1 MRFDLLVANTLKI
14 SRNQAAALIKQDK
27 ILLRGAVQ
35 NRPSAQISP
44 EQSGEISAID
54 QIYVSRGALKLAGFL
69 DELAE
74 NGLLASCGENLPNSA
89 AEISKPCSGAKS
101 ADSKAAATQK
111 AGAVTMQIS
120 SADFAATDKILG
132 ADEADKIPSAT
143 AAKIA
148 EINTATTKSAKATTE
163 AIRTAKTNA
172 DTAELL
178 QTGAGKQ
185 TVEFLQTSADADT
198 AELLQTDAGA
208 ETAEILNAAKAF
220 KSGGK
225 VGACRN
231 EGGAERMQA
240 EPSQK
245 DILNLAGADVL
256 DVGSSTG
263 GFVQILLQRGA
274 KSVTALDVG
283 SSQLSEILRRDPRVI
298 VRENTDIREFESK
311 KKFDLITCDVSFISL
326 NLILKSLASL
336 AKSAL
341 IVLFKPQFEVG
352 AEIKR
357 NKKGVLK
364 DEKAVCVARAKFEWL
379 CAELGLATLH
389 ASACKI
395 TGKEGNR
402 EFFYLLKRMND
413 EI

>member
-35 NRPSAQISP
+35 NRPSAQIAP

-74 NGLLASCGENLPNSA
+74 NGLLASCGVNSPSAA
-89 AEISKPCSGAKS
+89 AEISKPCSAAKD
-101 ADSKAAATQK
+101 ADSKATAT
-111 AGAVTMQIS
+111 QIS
-120 SADFAATDKILG
+120 SADFAATDKILS
-132 ADEADKIPSAT
+132 ANETTEIPST
-143 AAKIA
+143 
-148 EINTATTKSAKATTE
+148 TVATTKSAKVDVAAT
-163 AIRTAKTNA
+163 RTAKTSA

-185 TVEFLQTSADADT
+185 TVEFLQMSA
-198 AELLQTDAGA
+198 GS
-208 ETAEILNAAKAF
+208 ETAEISNAAKAS

-225 VGACRN
+225 AGACRN
-231 EGGAERMQA
+231 EGGTEPLQTK
-240 EPSQK
+240 PSQK
-245 DILNLAGADVL
+245 EVLNLAGADVL

-298 VRENTDIREFESK
+298 VRENTDIREFASK

-352 AEIKR
+352 TEAKR

-364 DEKAVCVARAKFEWL
+364 DEKAAHGARAKFERL
-379 CAELGLATLH
+379 CAELGLAVLH

-395 TGKEGNR
+395 TGKEGNQ
-402 EFFYLLKRMND
+402 EFFYLLKRTND

>member
-27 ILLRGAVQ
+27 ILLRGAIQ
-35 NRPSAQISP
+35 NRPSAQIAP
-44 EQSGEISAID
+44 EQSGEISAVD

-74 NGLLASCGENLPNSA
+74 NGLLASCGANLPSTA
-89 AEISKPCSGAKS
+89 AEISKPCSAAKD

-111 AGAVTMQIS
+111 AGAVTTQIS
-120 SADFAATDKILG
+120 SADFAATKRILN
-132 ADEADKIPSAT
+132 ANETTEIPSAAVT
-143 AAKIA
+143 
-148 EINTATTKSAKATTE
+148 TTKSAKATTE
-163 AIRTAKTNA
+163 AIRNVKTSA

-185 TVEFLQTSADADT
+185 TVEFLQMSTGADT
-198 AELLQTDAGA
+198 AGHLQTDVDA
-208 ETAEILNAAKAF
+208 ETAEISNTAAS

-225 VGACRN
+225 AGACRS
-231 EGGAERMQA
+231 EGGAEPLQIK
-240 EPSQK
+240 PSQK
-245 DILNLAGADVL
+245 EVLNLAGVDVL

-298 VRENTDIREFESK
+298 VRENTDIREFASK

-326 NLILKSLASL
+326 NLILESLVRL
-336 AKSAL
+336 AKSVL

-364 DEKAVCVARAKFEWL
+364 DEKAVCAARAKFERL
-379 CAELGLATLH
+379 CAELGLTVLH

-402 EFFYLLKRMND
+402 EFFYLLKRTND

>member
-14 SRNQAAALIKQDK
+14 SRNQATALIKQDK

-35 NRPSAQISP
+35 NRPSAQIAP
-44 EQSGEISAID
+44 EQSGEISTAE

-74 NGLLASCGENLPNSA
+74 NGLLASCG
-89 AEISKPCSGAKS
+89 AKS
-101 ADSKAAATQK
+101 ADSKAAATQR
-111 AGAVTMQIS
+111 AGEVTMQIS
-120 SADFAATDKILG
+120 NVDFTATDKILS
-132 ADEADKIPSAT
+132 ANEADKIPSA
-143 AAKIA
+143 AA
-148 EINTATTKSAKATTE
+148 ATTKSAKATTE

-185 TVEFLQTSADADT
+185 IVEFLQTSAG
-198 AELLQTDAGA
+198 AETVGLLQTDVDT
-208 ETAEILNAAKAF
+208 ETAEILNAAKIS

-225 VGACRN
+225 AGTCRN
-231 EGGAERMQA
+231 EGSAKLAQTK
-240 EPSQK
+240 PSQK

-298 VRENTDIREFESK
+298 VRENTDIREFASE

-352 AEIKR
+352 TEAKR

-364 DEKAVCVARAKFEWL
+364 DEKEAHGARAKFERL
-379 CAELGLATLH
+379 CAELELAVLH
-389 ASACKI
+389 AGACKI
-395 TGKEGNR
+395 TGKEGNQ
-402 EFFYLLKRMND
+402 EFFYLLKRTND

>member
-35 NRPSAQISP
+35 NRPSAQIAP
-44 EQSGEISAID
+44 EQSGEISATD

-74 NGLLASCGENLPNSA
+74 NGLLASCGANSPNSA
-89 AEISKPCSGAKS
+89 AEISKLCSAENG
-101 ADSKAAATQK
+101 ADSKAAATQR
-111 AGAVTMQIS
+111 AGGVMTQIS

-132 ADEADKIPSAT
+132 ADETTEIPSAT
-143 AAKIA
+143 TAKIA
-148 EINTATTKSAKATTE
+148 EINTAT
-163 AIRTAKTNA
+163 IRTAKTNA

-178 QTGAGKQ
+178 QT
-185 TVEFLQTSADADT
+185 DAD
-198 AELLQTDAGA
+198 A
-208 ETAEILNAAKAF
+208 ETAEILNAATAS

-225 VGACRN
+225 AGACRR
-231 EGGAERMQA
+231 EGGAEPLQTK
-240 EPSQK
+240 PSQK
-245 DILNLAGADVL
+245 EVLNLAGADVL

-283 SSQLSEILRRDPRVI
+283 SSQLSEILRRDSRVI
-298 VRENTDIREFESK
+298 VRENTDIREFASK

-352 AEIKR
+352 AEAKR

-364 DEKAVCVARAKFEWL
+364 DEKAPRAARAKFERL
-379 CAELGLATLH
+379 CAELGLAALH

-395 TGKEGNR
+395 TGKEGNQ

>member
-35 NRPSAQISP
+35 NRPSAQIAP
-44 EQSGEISAID
+44 EQSGEISAVD
-54 QIYVSRGALKLAGFL
+54 QIDVSRGAPKLAGFL

-74 NGLLASCGENLPNSA
+74 NGLLASCGANSPNSA

-101 ADSKAAATQK
+101 ADNKSTATQR
-111 AGAVTMQIS
+111 AGEVTTQIS
-120 SADFAATDKILG
+120 NVDFAATDKIFG
-132 ADEADKIPSAT
+132 ANEADKIPSA
-143 AAKIA
+143 AV
-148 EINTATTKSAKATTE
+148 ATTKSAKATTE
-163 AIRTAKTNA
+163 AIRSVKTSAETAK
-172 DTAELL
+172 LL

-185 TVEFLQTSADADT
+185 TVEFLQTSA
-198 AELLQTDAGA
+198 GA
-208 ETAEILNAAKAF
+208 ETAEILNAAKAS
-220 KSGGK
+220 KSGGNA
-225 VGACRN
+225 GTCRR
-231 EGGAERMQA
+231 EGGAEPVQTK
-240 EPSQK
+240 PSQK
-245 DILNLAGADVL
+245 DILNLVGADVL
-256 DVGSSTG
+256 DVGASTG

-283 SSQLSEILRRDPRVI
+283 SSQLSEILRRDPRVV
-298 VRENTDIREFESK
+298 VRENTDIRKFASE

-352 AEIKR
+352 AKAKR

-364 DEKAVCVARAKFEWL
+364 DEKEAHGARAKFERL
-379 CAELGLATLH
+379 CAELGLAVLH
-389 ASACKI
+389 AGACKI

-402 EFFYLLKRMND
+402 EFFYLLKRTND

>member
-35 NRPSAQISP
+35 NRPSAQIAP

-74 NGLLASCGENLPNSA
+74 NGLLASCGANLPSAA
-89 AEISKPCSGAKS
+89 AEILKPHSGAKS

-111 AGAVTMQIS
+111 AGAVTTQIS
-120 SADFAATDKILG
+120 SADFAATDKILS
-132 ADEADKIPSAT
+132 ADEATKIPSAT
-143 AAKIA
+143 ATKIA
-148 EINTATTKSAKATTE
+148 ETNTK
-163 AIRTAKTNA
+163 AIRNAKTSA
-172 DTAELL
+172 DTAVLL
-178 QTGAGKQ
+178 QTGADKQ
-185 TVEFLQTSADADT
+185 TVEFLQTGK
-198 AELLQTDAGA
+198 GA
-208 ETAEILNAAKAF
+208 EMAEILNAAKAS

-225 VGACRN
+225 AGVCRRESSTGAI
-231 EGGAERMQA
+231 QTK
-240 EPSQK
+240 PSQK

-263 GFVQILLQRGA
+263 GFVQILLQCGA

-298 VRENTDIREFESK
+298 VRENTDIREFASE

-336 AKSAL
+336 AKNAL

-364 DEKAVCVARAKFEWL
+364 DEKAVRAARAKFEQL
-379 CAELGLATLH
+379 CAELGLAVLH

>member
-14 SRNQAAALIKQDK
+14 SRNQATALIKQDK

-35 NRPSAQISP
+35 NRPSAQIAP
-44 EQSGEISAID
+44 EQSGEISAVD

-74 NGLLASCGENLPNSA
+74 NGLLASCGANSPNSA
-89 AEISKPCSGAKS
+89 AEISKPCSAENG
-101 ADSKAAATQK
+101 ADSKAITTQIP
-111 AGAVTMQIS
+111 G
-120 SADFAATDKILG
+120 ADFAATDKILG
-132 ADEADKIPSAT
+132 ADETTEIPSAT
-143 AAKIA
+143 TAKIT
-148 EINTATTKSAKATTE
+148 EINTATT
-163 AIRTAKTNA
+163 RTAKTSA
-172 DTAELL
+172 ETAKLL
-178 QTGAGKQ
+178 QTDVDKQ
-185 TVEFLQTSADADT
+185 TVEFLQTSAGVET
-198 AELLQTDAGA
+198 TGHLQTDVDA
-208 ETAEILNAAKAF
+208 ETAEILNAAAS

-225 VGACRN
+225 AGTCRSK
-231 EGGAERMQA
+231 GGVKPMQA

-298 VRENTDIREFESK
+298 VRENTDIREFASK

-326 NLILKSLASL
+326 NLILKSLTSL

-352 AEIKR
+352 TEAKR

-364 DEKAVCVARAKFEWL
+364 DEKAVCVARAKFEQL
-379 CAELGLATLH
+379 CAELGLAVLH
-389 ASACKI
+389 AGACKI

>member
-35 NRPSAQISP
+35 NRPSAQIAP
-44 EQSGEISAID
+44 EQSGEISTAE
-54 QIYVSRGALKLAGFL
+54 QIYVSRGALKLVGFL

-74 NGLLASCGENLPNSA
+74 NGLLANCGANSPNSA
-89 AEISKPCSGAKS
+89 AEILKPYSAAKG
-101 ADSKAAATQK
+101 ADSKATATQR
-111 AGAVTMQIS
+111 AGGVMTQIS
-120 SADFAATDKILG
+120 GADFAATDKILG
-132 ADEADKIPSAT
+132 ADEATKIPSA
-143 AAKIA
+143 AA
-148 EINTATTKSAKATTE
+148 ATTKIAKVDVA
-163 AIRTAKTNA
+163 AIRTAKTSA
-172 DTAELL
+172 ETAELL

-185 TVEFLQTSADADT
+185 TVEFLQTSTGAET
-198 AELLQTDAGA
+198 AGLLQTNAGA
-208 ETAEILNAAKAF
+208 ETAEISNAAEAS

-225 VGACRN
+225 AGACRN
-231 EGGAERMQA
+231 ESGAEPMQA

-245 DILNLAGADVL
+245 DILNLAEVDVL

-298 VRENTDIREFESK
+298 VRENTDIREFESE

-364 DEKAVCVARAKFEWL
+364 DEKAVCAARAKFERL
-379 CAELGLATLH
+379 CAELGLAVLH

>member
-35 NRPSAQISP
+35 NRPSAQIAP

-74 NGLLASCGENLPNSA
+74 NGLLASCGENSPNSA
-89 AEISKPCSGAKS
+89 AEISKPCSSAKS
-101 ADSKAAATQK
+101 ADSKSAATQR
-111 AGAVTMQIS
+111 AGEVTMQIS
-120 SADFAATDKILG
+120 SADFATTDKILG
-132 ADEADKIPSAT
+132 ANEAAKIPSAG
-143 AAKIA
+143 A
-148 EINTATTKSAKATTE
+148 ATTKIAKATTE

-178 QTGAGKQ
+178 QTGAGRQ
-185 TVEFLQTSADADT
+185 TVEFLQTS
-198 AELLQTDAGA
+198 AGA
-208 ETAEILNAAKAF
+208 ETAEILNAVKAS

-225 VGACRN
+225 AGTCRSK
-231 EGGAERMQA
+231 GGVKPMQA

-298 VRENTDIREFESK
+298 VRENTDIREFASK

-352 AEIKR
+352 TEAKR

-364 DEKAVCVARAKFEWL
+364 DEKAAHGARAKFEQL

-389 ASACKI
+389 AGACKI

>member
-14 SRNQAAALIKQDK
+14 SRNQAAALIKQEK

-35 NRPSAQISP
+35 NRPSVQIAP

-74 NGLLASCGENLPNSA
+74 NGLLENCGENSPNSA

-101 ADSKAAATQK
+101 ADSKSTATQK
-111 AGAVTMQIS
+111 ASEVTMQIS
-120 SADFAATDKILG
+120 NVDFTATDKILG
-132 ADEADKIPSAT
+132 ANEADKIPSA
-143 AAKIA
+143 AV
-148 EINTATTKSAKATTE
+148 ATTKSAKATTE
-163 AIRTAKTNA
+163 AIRTAKTSA
-172 DTAELL
+172 ETAEIL

-185 TVEFLQTSADADT
+185 MVEFLQTST
-198 AELLQTDAGA
+198 GA
-208 ETAEILNAAKAF
+208 ETAGHLQMDVDAETIEISNAAKAF

-225 VGACRN
+225 AGACRR
-231 EGGAERMQA
+231 ESGAKPVQTK
-240 EPSQK
+240 PSQK

-298 VRENTDIREFESK
+298 VRENTDIREFESE

-364 DEKAVCVARAKFEWL
+364 DEKAVRAARAKFERL
-379 CAELGLATLH
+379 CAELGLAVLH
-389 ASACKI
+389 ASTCKI

>member
-14 SRNQAAALIKQDK
+14 SRNQAAALIKQEK

-35 NRPSAQISP
+35 NRPSVQIAP
-44 EQSGEISAID
+44 EQSGEISATD

-74 NGLLASCGENLPNSA
+74 NGLLASCGANLPSTA
-89 AEISKPCSGAKS
+89 AEISKPYSAEKG
-101 ADSKAAATQK
+101 ADSKATATQR
-111 AGAVTMQIS
+111 AGGVMTQIS

-132 ADEADKIPSAT
+132 ANEADKIPSA
-143 AAKIA
+143 AV
-148 EINTATTKSAKATTE
+148 ATTKSAKATTE
-163 AIRTAKTNA
+163 AIRTAKTSTE
-172 DTAELL
+172 TAEIL

-185 TVEFLQTSADADT
+185 TVEFLQTSAGAET
-198 AELLQTDAGA
+198 AGHLQMDVDA
-208 ETAEILNAAKAF
+208 ETAEILNTAKAS

-225 VGACRN
+225 ASARRS
-231 EGGAERMQA
+231 EGSADLVQIK
-240 EPSQK
+240 PSQK
-245 DILNLAGADVL
+245 DILNLAGVDIL

-298 VRENTDIREFESK
+298 VRENTDIREFESE

-364 DEKAVCVARAKFEWL
+364 DEKAVRAARAKFERL
-379 CAELGLATLH
+379 CAELGLVVLQT
-389 ASACKI
+389 SACKI

>member
-35 NRPSAQISP
+35 NRSSAQIAP
-44 EQSGEISAID
+44 EQSGEISAVD

-74 NGLLASCGENLPNSA
+74 NGLLASCGENSPNSA
-89 AEISKPCSGAKS
+89 AEISKPRGAAKS
-101 ADSKAAATQK
+101 ADSKAAITQRV
-111 AGAVTMQIS
+111 GAVTMQIS
-120 SADFAATDKILG
+120 SVDFATTDKILG
-132 ADEADKIPSAT
+132 ANEADKIPSA
-143 AAKIA
+143 AA
-148 EINTATTKSAKATTE
+148 ATTKSAKATTE

-185 TVEFLQTSADADT
+185 TVEFLQMSTGAET
-198 AELLQTDAGA
+198 AGLLQTDAQ
-208 ETAEILNAAKAF
+208 TAEISSAAKAS
-220 KSGGK
+220 KSGQK
-225 VGACRN
+225 ADEHCR
-231 EGGAERMQA
+231 ESSAGPVQTK
-240 EPSQK
+240 PSQK
-245 DILNLAGADVL
+245 AILNLAGADVL
-256 DVGSSTG
+256 DVGASTG

-298 VRENTDIREFESK
+298 VRENTDIREFASE

-352 AEIKR
+352 AEAKR

-364 DEKAVCVARAKFEWL
+364 DEKAARAARAKFERL

-389 ASACKI
+389 AGACKI

-402 EFFYLLKRMND
+402 EFFYLLKRMSD

>member
-35 NRPSAQISP
+35 NRPSVQIAP
-44 EQSGEISAID
+44 EQSGEISATD

-74 NGLLASCGENLPNSA
+74 NGLLASCGANSPNSA
-89 AEISKPCSGAKS
+89 AEISKPRSTAKR

-111 AGAVTMQIS
+111 AGAVTTQIPG
-120 SADFAATDKILG
+120 ADFAATDKILG
-132 ADEADKIPSAT
+132 ANEADKIPSA
-143 AAKIA
+143 AA
-148 EINTATTKSAKATTE
+148 ATTKSAKATTE

-185 TVEFLQTSADADT
+185 TVEFLQMSAGVET
-198 AELLQTDAGA
+198 TGHLQTDVDA
-208 ETAEILNAAKAF
+208 ETAEILNAATS

-225 VGACRN
+225 AGTCRN
-231 EGGAERMQA
+231 EGGAEPIQMK
-240 EPSQK
+240 PSQK
-245 DILNLAGADVL
+245 DILNLAGANIL

-298 VRENTDIREFESK
+298 VRENTDIREFASE

-336 AKSAL
+336 AKKAL

-364 DEKAVCVARAKFEWL
+364 DEKAVCAAQTKFEQK
-379 CAELGLATLH
+379 CAELGLVVLQT
-389 ASACKI
+389 SACKI

>member
-35 NRPSAQISP
+35 NRPSAQIAP
-44 EQSGEISAID
+44 EQSGEISATD
-54 QIYVSRGALKLAGFL
+54 QIYVSRGALKLASFL

-74 NGLLASCGENLPNSA
+74 NGLLASCGANLPNSA
-89 AEISKPCSGAKS
+89 AEISKSFSGTKGAN
-101 ADSKAAATQK
+101 SKAAATQK
-111 AGAVTMQIS
+111 AGAVTTQIS
-120 SADFAATDKILG
+120 SVDFATTDKILS
-132 ADEADKIPSAT
+132 ANEATKIPSA
-143 AAKIA
+143 AA
-148 EINTATTKSAKATTE
+148 ATTKSAKAATK

-172 DTAELL
+172 DTAKFL
-178 QTGAGKQ
+178 QTVAGTQ
-185 TVEFLQTSADADT
+185 TVKFLQTSTGTKT
-198 AELLQTDAGA
+198 AGHLQMDVNA
-208 ETAEILNAAKAF
+208 ETAEILNAAKVS
-220 KSGGK
+220 KSDDK
-225 VGACRN
+225 AGACRN
-231 EGGAERMQA
+231 EGGAKPMQA
-240 EPSQK
+240 EPLQK
-245 DILNLAGADVL
+245 DILNLAGVDVL

-263 GFVQILLQRGA
+263 GFVQILLQRGV

-298 VRENTDIREFESK
+298 VRENTDIREFASE

-326 NLILKSLASL
+326 NLILKSLTSL

-364 DEKAVCVARAKFEWL
+364 DEKAVRAARAKFERL
-379 CAELGLATLH
+379 CAELGLAALH
-389 ASACKI
+389 AGACKI

>member
-35 NRPSAQISP
+35 NRPSVQIAP
-44 EQSGEISAID
+44 EQSGEISATD

-74 NGLLASCGENLPNSA
+74 NGLLASCGANSPNSA
-89 AEISKPCSGAKS
+89 AEILKPYSAAKG
-101 ADSKAAATQK
+101 ADSKATATQR
-111 AGAVTMQIS
+111 AGGVMTQIS
-120 SADFAATDKILG
+120 GADFAATDKILG
-132 ADEADKIPSAT
+132 ANETTKIPSTT

-148 EINTATTKSAKATTE
+148 ETNTK
-163 AIRTAKTNA
+163 AIRNVKTSA
-172 DTAELL
+172 ETAEIL

-185 TVEFLQTSADADT
+185 TVEFLQMSTGAET
-198 AELLQTDAGA
+198 AGLLQTDADA
-208 ETAEILNAAKAF
+208 ETAEISNAAKAS

-225 VGACRN
+225 VDACRR
-231 EGGAERMQA
+231 EGGAEPVQTK
-240 EPSQK
+240 PSQK
-245 DILNLAGADVL
+245 EALNLAGADVL

-263 GFVQILLQRGA
+263 GFVQILLQHGA

-298 VRENTDIREFESK
+298 VRENTDIREFISE

-364 DEKAVCVARAKFEWL
+364 DEKAVCAARAKFERL
-379 CAELGLATLH
+379 CAELGLAALH

>member
-35 NRPSAQISP
+35 NRPSAQIAP
-44 EQSGEISAID
+44 EQSGEISATD

-74 NGLLASCGENLPNSA
+74 NGLLESCGENSPNSA

-101 ADSKAAATQK
+101 ADSKSVATQR
-111 AGAVTMQIS
+111 AGEVTTQIS

-132 ADEADKIPSAT
+132 ANEADKIPSA
-143 AAKIA
+143 AV
-148 EINTATTKSAKATTE
+148 ATTKSAKATT
-163 AIRTAKTNA
+163 ATIRTAKTS
-172 DTAELL
+172 AE
-178 QTGAGKQ
+178 
-185 TVEFLQTSADADT
+185 T

-208 ETAEILNAAKAF
+208 ETAEISNAAKAS

-225 VGACRN
+225 AGACRS
-231 EGGAERMQA
+231 EGGAEPVQTK
-240 EPSQK
+240 PSQK
-245 DILNLAGADVL
+245 DILNLAGVDVL

-263 GFVQILLQRGA
+263 GLQILLQHGA

-298 VRENTDIREFESK
+298 VRENTDIREFSSE

-352 AEIKR
+352 TEAKR

-364 DEKAVCVARAKFEWL
+364 DEKAAHGARAKFERL
-379 CAELGLATLH
+379 CAELGLAVLH
-389 ASACKI
+389 TGACKI
-395 TGKEGNR
+395 TGKEGNQ
-402 EFFYLLKRMND
+402 EFFYFLKRTND

>member
-35 NRPSAQISP
+35 NRPSAQIAP
-44 EQSGEISAID
+44 EQSGEISATD

-74 NGLLASCGENLPNSA
+74 NGLLASCGAKSPNSA
-89 AEISKPCSGAKS
+89 AEISKPYSNAKS

-111 AGAVTMQIS
+111 AGEVTTQIS

-132 ADEADKIPSAT
+132 ADETTEIPSAT
-143 AAKIA
+143 TAKIA
-148 EINTATTKSAKATTE
+148 ETNTATT
-163 AIRTAKTNA
+163 RTAKTSA
-172 DTAELL
+172 ETAELL

-185 TVEFLQTSADADT
+185 TVEFLQTSAGVET
-198 AELLQTDAGA
+198 TGHLQTDAGA
-208 ETAEILNAAKAF
+208 KAAEISNTTASKSSGKA
-220 KSGGK
+220 
-225 VGACRN
+225 GACRN
-231 EGGAERMQA
+231 EGGAELVQTK
-240 EPSQK
+240 PSQK

-298 VRENTDIREFESK
+298 VRENTDIREFESE

-326 NLILKSLASL
+326 NLILESLASL

-364 DEKAVCVARAKFEWL
+364 DEKAVCAARAKFERL
-379 CAELGLATLH
+379 CAELGLAALH

>member
-35 NRPSAQISP
+35 NRPSAQIAP

-74 NGLLASCGENLPNSA
+74 NGLLASCGANLPSMA
-89 AEISKPCSGAKS
+89 AEISKPCSAAKS
-101 ADSKAAATQK
+101 ADSKAAAMQK
-111 AGAVTMQIS
+111 AGEVTTQIS
-120 SADFAATDKILG
+120 GADFAATDKILG
-132 ADEADKIPSAT
+132 ADETTEIPSAT

-148 EINTATTKSAKATTE
+148 ETNTA
-163 AIRTAKTNA
+163 AIRTAKTSA
-172 DTAELL
+172 DTAKLL

-185 TVEFLQTSADADT
+185 TVEFLQTDAD
-198 AELLQTDAGA
+198 A
-208 ETAEILNAAKAF
+208 ETAEILNAAKAS
-220 KSGGK
+220 KIGGK
-225 VGACRN
+225 VDACRR
-231 EGGAERMQA
+231 EGSAEPMQA

-283 SSQLSEILRRDPRVI
+283 SSQLSEILRRDPRVV
-298 VRENTDIREFESK
+298 VRENTDIRKFASE

-364 DEKAVCVARAKFEWL
+364 DEKAVSAARAKFEQL
-379 CAELGLATLH
+379 CAELGLAVLH
-389 ASACKI
+389 TSACKI

-402 EFFYLLKRMND
+402 EFFYLLKRTND

>member
-35 NRPSAQISP
+35 NRPSAQIAP
-44 EQSGEISAID
+44 EQSGEICTAE

-74 NGLLASCGENLPNSA
+74 NGLLASCGANSPSAA
-89 AEISKPCSGAKS
+89 AEISKPYSAAKG
-101 ADSKAAATQK
+101 ADSKAAAT
-111 AGAVTMQIS
+111 QIS

-132 ADEADKIPSAT
+132 ANEADKIPSA
-143 AAKIA
+143 AV
-148 EINTATTKSAKATTE
+148 ATTKSAKATTE
-163 AIRTAKTNA
+163 ATRSVK
-172 DTAELL
+172 
-178 QTGAGKQ
+178 
-185 TVEFLQTSADADT
+185 TSAET
-198 AELLQTDAGA
+198 AGLLQTDADA
-208 ETAEILNAAKAF
+208 EMAEILNAAKTS

-225 VGACRN
+225 ACACRN
-231 EGGAERMQA
+231 EGGPEPVQTK
-240 EPSQK
+240 PSQK

-263 GFVQILLQRGA
+263 GFVQILLQHGA

-298 VRENTDIREFESK
+298 VRENTDIREFSSE

-352 AEIKR
+352 TEAKR

-364 DEKAVCVARAKFEWL
+364 DEKAVRAARAKFEL
-379 CAELGLATLH
+379 CAELGLAVLH
-389 ASACKI
+389 TGACKI

-402 EFFYLLKRMND
+402 EFFYLLKRTND

>member
-35 NRPSAQISP
+35 NRPSAQIAP
-44 EQSGEISAID
+44 EQSGEISTAE

-74 NGLLASCGENLPNSA
+74 NGLLASCGANSPSAA
-89 AEISKPCSGAKS
+89 AEISKPCSAAKD
-101 ADSKAAATQK
+101 ADRKAA
-111 AGAVTMQIS
+111 VMQIS
-120 SADFAATDKILG
+120 GADFAATDKILG
-132 ADEADKIPSAT
+132 AKEADKIPSA
-143 AAKIA
+143 A
-148 EINTATTKSAKATTE
+148 TATTRSAKATTE
-163 AIRTAKTNA
+163 AIRTAKTSA
-172 DTAELL
+172 DMAELL

-185 TVEFLQTSADADT
+185 TVEFLQTSAGPET
-198 AELLQTDAGA
+198 AGLLQTDVDA
-208 ETAEILNAAKAF
+208 ETAEISNAAKAF

-225 VGACRN
+225 AGACRS
-231 EGGAERMQA
+231 EGGTEPLQTK
-240 EPSQK
+240 PSQK
-245 DILNLAGADVL
+245 EVLNLAGADVL

-298 VRENTDIREFESK
+298 VRENTDIREFESE

-326 NLILKSLASL
+326 NLILKSLARL

-352 AEIKR
+352 AEVKR

-364 DEKAVCVARAKFEWL
+364 DEKAVCAARAKFERL
-379 CAELGLATLH
+379 CAELGLAVLH

>member
-35 NRPSAQISP
+35 NRPSVQIAP
-44 EQSGEISAID
+44 EQSGEISATD

-74 NGLLASCGENLPNSA
+74 NGLLASCGANSPNSA
-89 AEISKPCSGAKS
+89 AEISKPRSTAKR

-111 AGAVTMQIS
+111 AGAVTTQIS

-132 ADEADKIPSAT
+132 ANEADKIPSA
-143 AAKIA
+143 AA
-148 EINTATTKSAKATTE
+148 ATTKSAKATTE

-185 TVEFLQTSADADT
+185 TVEFLQTST
-198 AELLQTDAGA
+198 GAETVGLLQTDAGA
-208 ETAEILNAAKAF
+208 DTAEILNAAKAS

-225 VGACRN
+225 AGMCRR
-231 EGGAERMQA
+231 ESSAELVQTK
-240 EPSQK
+240 PSQK
-245 DILNLAGADVL
+245 DIFNLAGADVL

-298 VRENTDIREFESK
+298 VRENTDIREFASE

-357 NKKGVLK
+357 NKKGVVT
-364 DEKAVCVARAKFEWL
+364 DEKAVRAARAKFEQL
-379 CAELGLATLH
+379 CAELGLAVLH

>member
-35 NRPSAQISP
+35 NRPSAQIAP
-44 EQSGEISAID
+44 EHSGEISAID

-74 NGLLASCGENLPNSA
+74 NGLLASCGANLPNMA
-89 AEISKPCSGAKS
+89 AEISKPCSAAKD
-101 ADSKAAATQK
+101 ADSKAT
-111 AGAVTMQIS
+111 TTQIS
-120 SADFAATDKILG
+120 SADFAATDKILSVN
-132 ADEADKIPSAT
+132 EADKIPSAA

-148 EINTATTKSAKATTE
+148 ETNTA
-163 AIRTAKTNA
+163 AIRTAKTSA
-172 DTAELL
+172 DMAELL

-185 TVEFLQTSADADT
+185 IVEFLQTSAGAET
-198 AELLQTDAGA
+198 AKHLQTDVDT
-208 ETAEILNAAKAF
+208 ETAEILNAAKVS

-225 VGACRN
+225 AGACRN
-231 EGGAERMQA
+231 EGGAKPMQA
-240 EPSQK
+240 EPLQK
-245 DILNLAGADVL
+245 DILNLAGANVL

-283 SSQLSEILRRDPRVI
+283 SSQLSEILRRSPRVI
-298 VRENTDIREFESK
+298 VRENTDIREFESE

-336 AKSAL
+336 AKSVL

-364 DEKAVCVARAKFEWL
+364 DEKAARAARTKFERL
-379 CAELGLATLH
+379 CAELGLAVLH

-395 TGKEGNR
+395 TGKEGNQ
-402 EFFYLLKRMND
+402 EFFYLLKRTND

>member
-1 MRFDLLVANTLKI
+1 MRFDLLVANRLKI

-35 NRPSAQISP
+35 NRPSAQIAP
-44 EQSGEISAID
+44 EQSGEISTAE

-74 NGLLASCGENLPNSA
+74 NGLLASCGANSLNSA
-89 AEISKPCSGAKS
+89 AEISKPCSSAKG
-101 ADSKAAATQK
+101 ADSKAAAMQK
-111 AGAVTMQIS
+111 TDRVTTQIS
-120 SADFAATDKILG
+120 GADFAATDKILS
-132 ADEADKIPSAT
+132 ANETTEIPSA
-143 AAKIA
+143 AV
-148 EINTATTKSAKATTE
+148 ATTKSAKATTE
-163 AIRTAKTNA
+163 AIRTAKTSA
-172 DTAELL
+172 ETAKLL
-178 QTGAGKQ
+178 QTDADKQ
-185 TVEFLQTSADADT
+185 TVEFLQTSADAET
-198 AELLQTDAGA
+198 AGLLQTDADA
-208 ETAEILNAAKAF
+208 ETAEILNAAKAS
-220 KSGGK
+220 KSGGNA
-225 VGACRN
+225 GACRN
-231 EGGAERMQA
+231 EGGAEPVQIK
-240 EPSQK
+240 PLQK
-245 DILNLAGADVL
+245 DILNLAGVDVL

-283 SSQLSEILRRDPRVI
+283 SSQLSEILRCDSRVI
-298 VRENTDIREFESK
+298 VRENTDIREFISE

-352 AEIKR
+352 AEAKR

-364 DEKAVCVARAKFEWL
+364 DEKEARGARAKFERL
-379 CAELGLATLH
+379 CAELGLAVLH

-395 TGKEGNR
+395 TGKEGNQ
-402 EFFYLLKRMND
+402 EFFYLLKRTND

>member
-35 NRPSAQISP
+35 NRPSAQIAP
-44 EQSGEISAID
+44 EHSGEISAID

-74 NGLLASCGENLPNSA
+74 NGLLASCGANLPNMA
-89 AEISKPCSGAKS
+89 AEISKPCSAAKD
-101 ADSKAAATQK
+101 ADSKAT
-111 AGAVTMQIS
+111 TTQIS
-120 SADFAATDKILG
+120 SADFAATDKILSVN
-132 ADEADKIPSAT
+132 EADKIPSAA

-148 EINTATTKSAKATTE
+148 ETNTA
-163 AIRTAKTNA
+163 AIRTAKTSA
-172 DTAELL
+172 DMAELL

-185 TVEFLQTSADADT
+185 IVEFLQTSAGAET
-198 AELLQTDAGA
+198 AKHLQTDVDT
-208 ETAEILNAAKAF
+208 ETAEILNAAKVS

-225 VGACRN
+225 AGACRN
-231 EGGAERMQA
+231 EGGAKPMQA
-240 EPSQK
+240 EPLQK
-245 DILNLAGADVL
+245 DILNLAGANVL

-283 SSQLSEILRRDPRVI
+283 SSQLSEILRRSPRVI
-298 VRENTDIREFESK
+298 VRENTDIREFESE

-336 AKSAL
+336 AKSVL

-364 DEKAVCVARAKFEWL
+364 DEKAARAARTKFERL
-379 CAELGLATLH
+379 CAELGLAALY

>member
-35 NRPSAQISP
+35 NRPSAQIAP

-74 NGLLASCGENLPNSA
+74 NGLLASCGANLPNSA

-120 SADFAATDKILG
+120 SADFATTDKILG
-132 ADEADKIPSAT
+132 ENEVVKIPSV
-143 AAKIA
+143 AA
-148 EINTATTKSAKATTE
+148 ATTKSAKATTE

-185 TVEFLQTSADADT
+185 TVEFLQTSA
-198 AELLQTDAGA
+198 GA
-208 ETAEILNAAKAF
+208 ETAGLLNAAKVS

-225 VGACRN
+225 ASGRRS
-231 EGGAERMQA
+231 EGSTKPAQTK
-240 EPSQK
+240 PSQK
-245 DILNLAGADVL
+245 DVLNLVGADVL

-298 VRENTDIREFESK
+298 VRENTDIREFASE

-336 AKSAL
+336 AKNAL

-352 AEIKR
+352 AEVKR

-364 DEKAVCVARAKFEWL
+364 DEKAVCAARAKFERL
-379 CAELGLATLH
+379 CAELGLAVLH

-402 EFFYLLKRMND
+402 EFFYLLKRTND

>member
-35 NRPSAQISP
+35 NRPSAQITP

-74 NGLLASCGENLPNSA
+74 NGLLASCGANSPNSA
-89 AEISKPCSGAKS
+89 AEILKPCSGAKS
-101 ADSKAAATQK
+101 ADNKSTATQR
-111 AGAVTMQIS
+111 AGEVTMQIS
-120 SADFAATDKILG
+120 NVDFAATDKILG
-132 ADEADKIPSAT
+132 ANEADKIPSA
-143 AAKIA
+143 AA
-148 EINTATTKSAKATTE
+148 ATTKSAKATTE
-163 AIRTAKTNA
+163 AIRTAKTSA
-172 DTAELL
+172 DTAKLL

-185 TVEFLQTSADADT
+185 TVEFLQTSAGVETAEFLQADAD
-198 AELLQTDAGA
+198 A
-208 ETAEILNAAKAF
+208 ETAEILIAAKAS

-225 VGACRN
+225 AGVCRN
-231 EGGAERMQA
+231 EGGAKPMQA
-240 EPSQK
+240 EPLQK

-298 VRENTDIREFESK
+298 VRENTDIREFASE

-364 DEKAVCVARAKFEWL
+364 DEKAVRAARAKFEQL

>member
-35 NRPSAQISP
+35 NRPSAQIAP
-44 EQSGEISAID
+44 EQSDEISATD

-74 NGLLASCGENLPNSA
+74 NGLLASCGANSPNSA
-89 AEISKPCSGAKS
+89 AEISKPRSTAKR

-111 AGAVTMQIS
+111 AGAVTTQIPG
-120 SADFAATDKILG
+120 ADFAATDKILG
-132 ADEADKIPSAT
+132 ANEADKIPSA
-143 AAKIA
+143 AA
-148 EINTATTKSAKATTE
+148 ATTKSAKATTE
-163 AIRTAKTNA
+163 AIRTAKTSA

-178 QTGAGKQ
+178 QTGAGRQ
-185 TVEFLQTSADADT
+185 TVEFLQMSAGVET
-198 AELLQTDAGA
+198 TGHLQTDVDA
-208 ETAEILNAAKAF
+208 ETAEILNAATS

-225 VGACRN
+225 AGTCRN
-231 EGGAERMQA
+231 EGGAEPIQMK
-240 EPSQK
+240 PSQK
-245 DILNLAGADVL
+245 DILNLAGANIL

-263 GFVQILLQRGA
+263 GFVQILLQCGA

-283 SSQLSEILRRDPRVI
+283 SSQLSEILRRSPRVI
-298 VRENTDIREFESK
+298 VRENTDIREFASE

-364 DEKAVCVARAKFEWL
+364 DEKAVCAARAKFEQK
-379 CAELGLATLH
+379 CAELGLVVLQT
-389 ASACKI
+389 SACKI

>member
-35 NRPSAQISP
+35 NRPSAQIAP
-44 EQSGEISAID
+44 EQSGKISTAE

-74 NGLLASCGENLPNSA
+74 NGLLASCGANSPSAA
-89 AEISKPCSGAKS
+89 AEISKPYSAAKG
-101 ADSKAAATQK
+101 ADSKAAAT
-111 AGAVTMQIS
+111 QIS

-132 ADEADKIPSAT
+132 ADETTEILSAT

-148 EINTATTKSAKATTE
+148 ETNTK
-163 AIRTAKTNA
+163 AIRNVKTSA
-172 DTAELL
+172 EAAELL
-178 QTGAGKQ
+178 RTGAGKQ
-185 TVEFLQTSADADT
+185 TVEFLQTST
-198 AELLQTDAGA
+198 GAETVGLLQTDAGA
-208 ETAEILNAAKAF
+208 ETAEILNAAKAS

-225 VGACRN
+225 AGVCRR
-231 EGGAERMQA
+231 ESSAEPVQTK
-240 EPSQK
+240 PSQK

-263 GFVQILLQRGA
+263 GFVQILLQHGA

-283 SSQLSEILRRDPRVI
+283 SSQLSEILRRSPRVI
-298 VRENTDIREFESK
+298 VRENTDIREFASE

-357 NKKGVLK
+357 NKKGVLR
-364 DEKAVCVARAKFEWL
+364 DEKAVCAARAKFERL

>member
-35 NRPSAQISP
+35 NRPSVQIAP
-44 EQSGEISAID
+44 EQSGEISATD

-74 NGLLASCGENLPNSA
+74 NGLLASCGENSPNSA

-101 ADSKAAATQK
+101 ADSKSVATQR
-111 AGAVTMQIS
+111 AGEVTTQIS
-120 SADFAATDKILG
+120 SVDFAATDKILG
-132 ADEADKIPSAT
+132 ANEADKIPSA
-143 AAKIA
+143 A
-148 EINTATTKSAKATTE
+148 TATTKSAKVDVAAT
-163 AIRTAKTNA
+163 RTAKTSAN
-172 DTAELL
+172 TAELL

-185 TVEFLQTSADADT
+185 TVEFLQMS
-198 AELLQTDAGA
+198 AGA
-208 ETAEILNAAKAF
+208 ETAEFLQADADAETEEILIAAKAS
-220 KSGGK
+220 KSGGNA
-225 VGACRN
+225 GACRN
-231 EGGAERMQA
+231 EGGAKPVQTK
-240 EPSQK
+240 PSQK

-364 DEKAVCVARAKFEWL
+364 DEKAVCTARAKFERL
-379 CAELGLATLH
+379 CAELGLAVLH
-389 ASACKI
+389 TSACKI

>member
-14 SRNQAAALIKQDK
+14 SRNQATALIKQDK

-35 NRPSAQISP
+35 NRPSAQIAP
-44 EQSGEISAID
+44 EQSGEISTAE

-69 DELAE
+69 DELSE
-74 NGLLASCGENLPNSA
+74 NGLLASCGENSPNSA
-89 AEISKPCSGAKS
+89 AEISKPYSAAKG
-101 ADSKAAATQK
+101 ADSKAAAMQK
-111 AGAVTMQIS
+111 TYRVTTQIS

-132 ADEADKIPSAT
+132 ADETTEIPSAT
-143 AAKIA
+143 TAKIA
-148 EINTATTKSAKATTE
+148 EINTATT
-163 AIRTAKTNA
+163 RTAKTSA
-172 DTAELL
+172 ETAKLL
-178 QTGAGKQ
+178 QTDVDKQ
-185 TVEFLQTSADADT
+185 TVEFLQTSAGVET
-198 AELLQTDAGA
+198 TGHLQTDVDA
-208 ETAEILNAAKAF
+208 ETAEILNAAAS

-225 VGACRN
+225 AGTCRSK
-231 EGGAERMQA
+231 GGVKPMQA

-298 VRENTDIREFESK
+298 VRENTDIREFASK

-326 NLILKSLASL
+326 NLILKSLTSL

-352 AEIKR
+352 TEAKR

-364 DEKAVCVARAKFEWL
+364 DEKAVCVARAKFEQL
-379 CAELGLATLH
+379 CAELGLAVLH
-389 ASACKI
+389 AGACKI

>member
-1 MRFDLLVANTLKI
+1 MT
-14 SRNQAAALIKQDK
+14 
-27 ILLRGAVQ
+27 
-35 NRPSAQISP
+35 
-44 EQSGEISAID
+44 
-54 QIYVSRGALKLAGFL
+54 
-69 DELAE
+69 
-74 NGLLASCGENLPNSA
+74 
-89 AEISKPCSGAKS
+89 
-101 ADSKAAATQK
+101 
-111 AGAVTMQIS
+111 QIS
-120 SADFAATDKILG
+120 SVNFAATKKILN
-132 ADEADKIPSAT
+132 ANETTEIPSAT

-148 EINTATTKSAKATTE
+148 EINTAT
-163 AIRTAKTNA
+163 IRTAKTSA
-172 DTAELL
+172 ETAELL

-185 TVEFLQTSADADT
+185 TVEFLQTST
-198 AELLQTDAGA
+198 GAETVRLLQTDAGA
-208 ETAEILNAAKAF
+208 DTTEILNAAKDS
-220 KSGGK
+220 KSGGNA
-225 VGACRN
+225 GACLN
-231 EGGAERMQA
+231 EGGAELVQTK
-240 EPSQK
+240 PSQK
-245 DILNLAGADVL
+245 NILNLAGADVL

-298 VRENTDIREFESK
+298 VRENTDIREFASK

-352 AEIKR
+352 TEAKR

-364 DEKAVCVARAKFEWL
+364 DEKAAHGARAKFERL
-379 CAELGLATLH
+379 CAELGLAVLH

-402 EFFYLLKRMND
+402 EFFYLLKRTND

>member
-44 EQSGEISAID
+44 EQSDEISATD

-74 NGLLASCGENLPNSA
+74 NGLLASCAANSPNSA

-101 ADSKAAATQK
+101 ADNKSTATQR
-111 AGAVTMQIS
+111 AGEVTTQIS
-120 SADFAATDKILG
+120 NVDFAATDKILG
-132 ADEADKIPSAT
+132 ADETTEIPSA
-143 AAKIA
+143 AA
-148 EINTATTKSAKATTE
+148 ATTKSAKATTE

-185 TVEFLQTSADADT
+185 TVGFLQTSTGVETAEFLQADAD
-198 AELLQTDAGA
+198 A
-208 ETAEILNAAKAF
+208 ETAEILIAAKVS

-225 VGACRN
+225 AGVCRN
-231 EGGAERMQA
+231 EGGAELVQTK
-240 EPSQK
+240 PSQK

-263 GFVQILLQRGA
+263 GFVQILLQHGA

-298 VRENTDIREFESK
+298 VRENTDIREFESE

-364 DEKAVCVARAKFEWL
+364 DEKAVCAARAKFEQL

-389 ASACKI
+389 AGACKI

>member
-35 NRPSAQISP
+35 NRPSAQIAP
-44 EQSGEISAID
+44 EQSGKISTAE

-74 NGLLASCGENLPNSA
+74 NGLLASCGANSPSAA
-89 AEISKPCSGAKS
+89 AEISKPYSAAKG
-101 ADSKAAATQK
+101 ADSKAAAT
-111 AGAVTMQIS
+111 QIS

-132 ADEADKIPSAT
+132 ANEADKIPSA
-143 AAKIA
+143 AA
-148 EINTATTKSAKATTE
+148 ATTKSAKATTE

-185 TVEFLQTSADADT
+185 TVEFLQTST
-198 AELLQTDAGA
+198 GAETVGLLQTDAGA
-208 ETAEILNAAKAF
+208 DTAEILNAAKAS

-225 VGACRN
+225 AGMCRR
-231 EGGAERMQA
+231 ESSAELVQTK
-240 EPSQK
+240 PSQK
-245 DILNLAGADVL
+245 DIFNLAGADVL

-298 VRENTDIREFESK
+298 VRENTDIREFASE

-352 AEIKR
+352 TEIKR
-357 NKKGVLK
+357 NKKGVLR
-364 DEKAVCVARAKFEWL
+364 DEKAVRAARAKFERL
-379 CAELGLATLH
+379 CAELGLTVLY

>member
-14 SRNQAAALIKQDK
+14 SRNQASALIKQDK

-35 NRPSAQISP
+35 NRPSAQIAP
-44 EQSGEISAID
+44 EQSGEISATD
-54 QIYVSRGALKLAGFL
+54 RIYVSRGALKLAGFL

-74 NGLLASCGENLPNSA
+74 NGLLASCGENSPNSA

-101 ADSKAAATQK
+101 ADNKSTATQR
-111 AGAVTMQIS
+111 AGEVTMQIS
-120 SADFAATDKILG
+120 SADFATTDKILG
-132 ADEADKIPSAT
+132 ANEADKIPSA
-143 AAKIA
+143 AA
-148 EINTATTKSAKATTE
+148 ATTKSAKTNTE

-172 DTAELL
+172 DMAELL

-185 TVEFLQTSADADT
+185 AVEFLQTDAD
-198 AELLQTDAGA
+198 A
-208 ETAEILNAAKAF
+208 ETAEILNAAKAS

-225 VGACRN
+225 AGACRK
-231 EGGAERMQA
+231 ESGAELVQTK
-240 EPSQK
+240 PSQK

-298 VRENTDIREFESK
+298 VRENTDIREFASE

-364 DEKAVCVARAKFEWL
+364 DEKAVCAARAKFERL
-379 CAELGLATLH
+379 CAKLGLAALH

>member
-35 NRPSAQISP
+35 DRPSAQISP

-74 NGLLASCGENLPNSA
+74 NGLLASCSANSPNSA
-89 AEISKPCSGAKS
+89 VEISKPCSDAKS
-101 ADSKAAATQK
+101 ADSK
-111 AGAVTMQIS
+111 AVTMQIS
-120 SADFAATDKILG
+120 SADFAATDKILS
-132 ADEADKIPSAT
+132 ANEADKIPSAT
-143 AAKIA
+143 TAKIV
-148 EINTATTKSAKATTE
+148 EINTATT
-163 AIRTAKTNA
+163 RTAKT
-172 DTAELL
+172 
-178 QTGAGKQ
+178 
-185 TVEFLQTSADADT
+185 S
-198 AELLQTDAGA
+198 A
-208 ETAEILNAAKAF
+208 ETAEHLQMDADAETTEISNTAKVS
-220 KSGGK
+220 KSGDKAGT
-225 VGACRN
+225 CRN
-231 EGGAERMQA
+231 EGGAKPMQA

-298 VRENTDIREFESK
+298 VRENTDIREFTSE

-326 NLILKSLASL
+326 NLILKSLARL

-364 DEKAVCVARAKFEWL
+364 DEKAVHAARAKFERL
-379 CAELGLATLH
+379 CTELGLAVLH
-389 ASACKI
+389 SGACKI
-395 TGKEGNR
+395 TGKEGNQ
-402 EFFYLLKRMND
+402 EFFYLLKRTND

>member
-35 NRPSAQISP
+35 NRPSAQIAP

-74 NGLLASCGENLPNSA
+74 NGLLSSCGANSLNSA
-89 AEISKPCSGAKS
+89 AEISKPRSTAKS
-101 ADSKAAATQK
+101 ADSKAAATQR
-111 AGAVTMQIS
+111 AGEVTTQIS
-120 SADFAATDKILG
+120 SADFATTDKILG
-132 ADEADKIPSAT
+132 ANEADKIPSAT
-143 AAKIA
+143 TAKIA
-148 EINTATTKSAKATTE
+148 ETNTK
-163 AIRTAKTNA
+163 AIRTAKTSA
-172 DTAELL
+172 DAAELL

-185 TVEFLQTSADADT
+185 TVEFLRTGK
-198 AELLQTDAGA
+198 GA
-208 ETAEILNAAKAF
+208 ETSEILNAAKVS

-225 VGACRN
+225 AGTCRN
-231 EGGAERMQA
+231 EGGAKPMQA
-240 EPSQK
+240 EPLQK

-298 VRENTDIREFESK
+298 VRENTDIRKFESE

-336 AKSAL
+336 AKNAL

-364 DEKAVCVARAKFEWL
+364 DEKAVRAARAKFERL
-379 CAELGLATLH
+379 CAELGLAALH

>member
-35 NRPSAQISP
+35 NRPSAQIAP
-44 EQSGEISAID
+44 EQSGEISATD

-74 NGLLASCGENLPNSA
+74 NGLLASCAANSPNSA
-89 AEISKPCSGAKS
+89 AEISKPHSDAKS
-101 ADSKAAATQK
+101 ADSKSAAT
-111 AGAVTMQIS
+111 QIS

-132 ADEADKIPSAT
+132 ANEAGKIPSA
-143 AAKIA
+143 AV
-148 EINTATTKSAKATTE
+148 TTTRSAKATTE
-163 AIRTAKTNA
+163 AIRTAKTSA

-185 TVEFLQTSADADT
+185 TVEFLQTGKGAKTAWLSQMDAD
-198 AELLQTDAGA
+198 A
-208 ETAEILNAAKAF
+208 ETAEILNAAKASR
-220 KSGGK
+220 SGGK
-225 VGACRN
+225 AGACRRK
-231 EGGAERMQA
+231 GGAELAQTK
-240 EPSQK
+240 PSQK
-245 DILNLAGADVL
+245 DILNLAGVDVL

-298 VRENTDIREFESK
+298 VRENTDIREFISK

-326 NLILKSLASL
+326 NLILKSLARL

-352 AEIKR
+352 AEVKR

-364 DEKAVCVARAKFEWL
+364 DEKAVCAARAKFERL
-379 CAELGLATLH
+379 CAELGLAVLH

>member
-35 NRPSAQISP
+35 NRPSAQIAP
-44 EQSGEISAID
+44 EQSGEISAVD

-74 NGLLASCGENLPNSA
+74 NGLLASCGANLPNSA
-89 AEISKPCSGAKS
+89 AEISKPCSDAKR
-101 ADSKAAATQK
+101 ADSKAVATQR
-111 AGAVTMQIS
+111 AGEVTMQIS
-120 SADFAATDKILG
+120 SADFAAMDKILS
-132 ADEADKIPSAT
+132 ANETTEIPSAT

-148 EINTATTKSAKATTE
+148 ETNTATT
-163 AIRTAKTNA
+163 RTAKTSA
-172 DTAELL
+172 ETAELL

-185 TVEFLQTSADADT
+185 TVEFLQMSTG
-198 AELLQTDAGA
+198 AEMAGLLQTDADA
-208 ETAEILNAAKAF
+208 ETAEISNAAKAS
-220 KSGGK
+220 KSGDK
-225 VGACRN
+225 ADRRRSKSS
-231 EGGAERMQA
+231 AEPMQA

-245 DILNLAGADVL
+245 DILNLAGADIL

-298 VRENTDIREFESK
+298 VRENTDIREFISEK
-311 KKFDLITCDVSFISL
+311 EFDLITCDVSFISL
-326 NLILKSLASL
+326 NLVLKSLASL

-352 AEIKR
+352 AEAKR

-364 DEKAVCVARAKFEWL
+364 DEKAVCAARAKFEQL
-379 CAELGLATLH
+379 CAELGLAVLH

-402 EFFYLLKRMND
+402 EFFYLLKRMNN

>member
-35 NRPSAQISP
+35 NRPSAQIAP
-44 EQSGEISAID
+44 EQSGEISATD

-74 NGLLASCGENLPNSA
+74 NGLLASCSENSPNSA

-101 ADSKAAATQK
+101 ADNKSAATQR
-111 AGAVTMQIS
+111 AGEVTTQIS
-120 SADFAATDKILG
+120 SVDFATTDKILG
-132 ADEADKIPSAT
+132 ANEADKIPSAT
-143 AAKIA
+143 TAKIV
-148 EINTATTKSAKATTE
+148 EINTATT
-163 AIRTAKTNA
+163 RTAKTSA
-172 DTAELL
+172 DTAGHL
-178 QTGAGKQ
+178 QMDAG
-185 TVEFLQTSADADT
+185 ADT
-198 AELLQTDAGA
+198 AGL
-208 ETAEILNAAKAF
+208 LNAAKVS

-225 VGACRN
+225 AGTCRN
-231 EGGAERMQA
+231 EGGAKPVQTK
-240 EPSQK
+240 PSQK

-298 VRENTDIREFESK
+298 VRENTDIREFTSE

-364 DEKAVCVARAKFEWL
+364 DEKAVRAARAKFERL
-379 CAELGLATLH
+379 CAELGLAVLH

-395 TGKEGNR
+395 TGKEGNQ